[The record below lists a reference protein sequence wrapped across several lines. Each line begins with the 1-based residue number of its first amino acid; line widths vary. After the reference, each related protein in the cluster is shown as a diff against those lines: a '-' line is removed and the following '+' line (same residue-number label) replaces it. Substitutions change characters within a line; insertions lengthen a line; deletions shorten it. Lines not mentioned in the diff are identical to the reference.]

1 MKHLATLATTAI
13 LLTTLS
19 GCSIE
24 EVAATAADAAA
35 CKALSSTLDGISDA
49 YREGLIDSGVLQQV
63 YDMVGQ
69 QVDDLLSTGLAQ
81 DLNGLLSALAES
93 ESAAGA
99 QEKVDDFLGSITE
112 RCAAVGVDLAN

>member
-1 MKHLATLATTAI
+1 MKHLATLATSAL

-63 YDMVGQ
+63 DDMVGQ
-69 QVDDLLSTGLAQ
+69 QVDSLLSTGLAE

-93 ESAAGA
+93 DSAAGA
-99 QEKVDDFLGSITE
+99 QEKVDEFLGSIAE
-112 RCAAVGVDLAN
+112 RCASVGVDLAN